1 MNLHRDN
8 QPFPEW
14 AGICIW
20 QKKLYAHSFNNNFG
34 KHIPFLFFINVL
46 FKSTADF
53 RVMLTWLKSSVHCL
67 KSAPDFWSPQRQS
80 QGGIQTPGADFKQ
93 WTPDFQ
99 QIGRGVIS
107 ILRGFLKCT
116 RQRRVLLQIAEEDW
130 NTLRP
135 IWYQIILR
143 HSREIIWRLVKHYP
157 RNLFE
162 HEEVLLTCC

>member
-1 MNLHRDN
+1 MPNLIFGRFAPN
-8 QPFPEW
+8 VNEMGPTVKVFLKI
-14 AGICIW
+14 AVICIFYL
-20 QKKLYAHSFNNNFG
+20 KLVNQEVAQQTWG
-34 KHIPFLFFINVL
+34 WW
-46 FKSTADF
+46 
-53 RVMLTWLKSSVHCL
+53 LTWLKSGVHCL
-67 KSAPDFWSPQRQS
+67 KSALNVWSPERRS
-80 QGGIQTPGADFKQ
+80 WGGLQTPGADFKQ